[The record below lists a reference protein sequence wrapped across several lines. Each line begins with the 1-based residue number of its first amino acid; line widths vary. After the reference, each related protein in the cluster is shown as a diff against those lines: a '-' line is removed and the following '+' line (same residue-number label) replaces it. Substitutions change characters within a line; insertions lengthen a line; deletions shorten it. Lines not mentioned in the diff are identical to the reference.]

1 MKTIS
6 VILILLGLYL
16 MINDESE
23 NEKPKHYRI
32 ENKQK
37 KHVKIERLV
46 EIVDPEYDI
55 KHPKSN

>member
-16 MINDESE
+16 MINADSE
-23 NEKPKHYRI
+23 PEKPKKHRI
-32 ENKQK
+32 ESKQK
-37 KHVKIERLV
+37 KDVKIERLV
-46 EIVDPEYDI
+46 EVIDPEYDI